1 MTTLDDYCKKLHH
14 MFYVDY
20 PYEEK
25 DNVEKLFKDYFTA
38 GVIGYEKSDK
48 GIEHIQCYCIG
59 TKAKYNSFIA
69 KWKKEY
75 EIITGEQPTGRASK
89 GERRNYG
96 RVKGLKKEPKYAI
109 AYCMKDGEYKHWG
122 IDEDIIKI
130 CEEIT
135 YKPEKIKDKYEEMI
149 EFCKKNK
156 EIWRDYKIAYLGKVV
171 KEHFRLYKTALTKRT
186 LDKYLLAAQVVSYE
200 EYATAQFGF
209 YNQCYQ

>member
-1 MTTLDDYCKKLHH
+1 

-75 EIITGEQPTGRASK
+75 ETITGKQPTGRASK
-89 GERRNYG
+89 GGRRNYG

-135 YKPEKIKDKYEEMI
+135 YKPEKIKDKYEEMV
-149 EFCKKNK
+149 EKAKNIK
-156 EIWRDYKIAYLGKVV
+156 ELWRDEKIVYLGVLV
-171 KEHFRLYKTALTKRT
+171 KEHCRLYKTALTKRV
-186 LDKYLLAAQVVSYE
+186 LDKYLLASGTVSEEQYAQ
-200 EYATAQFGF
+200 ANFGYYVQA
-209 YNQCYQ
+209 YNENNYL